1 MLFMWKH
8 VQTELDSI
16 WLTALETALASL
28 KLPMMHISNFA
39 ADKHYVQTGIN
50 LADIIVSEG
59 IYHMPEQ

>member
-1 MLFMWKH
+1 
-8 VQTELDSI
+8 
-16 WLTALETALASL
+16 
-28 KLPMMHISNFA
+28 MHISNFA